1 MAKLTAHDRQSHM
14 AGSLVEIDIPLAEL
28 RKMIDALR
36 DEELVQSVGP
46 LIHSRG
52 GATIHINGTKPPCRS
67 ASPANPAS
75 VTVPRGHPR
84 RARALGSARA
94 RRPAS
99 PALGRARN
107 RIALAS
113 AAPSACAAQALCG
126 CLALFGF
133 GERVFENADNALLH
147 LSLVFWDQSNR
158 RGQAPLCA
166 GVLSE
171 AATLMIL
178 LNQ

>member
-75 VTVPRGHPR
+75 VTVPRRFAGVLP
-84 RARALGSARA
+84 S
-94 RRPAS
+94 
-99 PALGRARN
+99 
-107 RIALAS
+107 LAS
-113 AAPSACAAQALCG
+113 ASVSSRTLIMLSCTCRLSFGTRATGAVKRRYV
-126 CLALFGF
+126 LAFFQKLP
-133 GERVFENADNALLH
+133 R
-147 LSLVFWDQSNR
+147 
-158 RGQAPLCA
+158 
-166 GVLSE
+166 
-171 AATLMIL
+171 
-178 LNQ
+178 